1 MQLSRHLGLAEWPFL
16 FASTALT
23 AFGNP
28 LHTILEPEEL
38 AARPRL
44 DRTSQLPPT
53 MRNDNDYIHH
63 NAMRHNLE
71 QRSTG
76 LDFVQATSL
85 RYIVPAEI
93 ATQSLHFFYEAIALK
108 ASGAWKSLPPERTL
122 TITVGGLVLSLL
134 SDAPIPWDF
143 VTHFADT
150 MVYATELGVT
160 TTYNNLHRRPMLSA
174 SVTIALRVNEHAT
187 GLEVRSQSI
196 PILEVVKPHDDYSYA
211 SLHTGL
217 RVRKQE
223 AHQAVLTSRSV
234 SLSSTEASEPLAL
247 KVKPRTPPLS
257 TLLKG
262 FRLEKFHV
270 TAIITPVLAA
280 AQFLEDFYDLI
291 ALKVETGFWN
301 SVPPRHSLA
310 LTRWNYRLKFFCYA
324 APVPWEFIQEVAI
337 DMSEWAA
344 KGFTAQY
351 DAVYKAVDQFGK
363 EIFVSVALDFLNGND
378 IKDDTISA

>member
-1 MQLSRHLGLAEWPFL
+1 MQPFRLLGLVEWLFL

-28 LHTILEPEEL
+28 LHTIFEPEEL
-38 AARPRL
+38 AARPKL
-44 DRTSQLPPT
+44 DRTSQRPPT
-53 MRNDNDYIHH
+53 MRDADAYIHH
-63 NAMRHNLE
+63 NAMSPNLE
-71 QRSTG
+71 KKSNG
-76 LDFVQATSL
+76 LNSVQATSL
-85 RYIVPAEI
+85 KYVVPAGI
-93 ATQSLHFFYEAIALK
+93 APQSLHFFYEAIALK
-108 ASGAWKSLPPERTL
+108 ASGAWKTLPPERTL
-122 TITVGGLVLSLL
+122 TITVGNLVLSLL
-134 SDAPIPWDF
+134 SDAPISWDL

-150 MVYATELGVT
+150 MVYATEQGAT
-160 TTYNNLHRRPMLSA
+160 ITYNVLYRGPMLSA
-174 SVTIALRVNEHAT
+174 SIAIALRVNDHAS
-187 GLEVRSQSI
+187 GLEARSQNI

-211 SLHTGL
+211 SLHTEL
-217 RVRKQE
+217 RVRQQE

-234 SLSSTEASEPLAL
+234 PLSSTEASEPLAL

-262 FRLEKFHV
+262 FRLEKFHA
-270 TAIITPVLAA
+270 TAIMTPVLAA
-280 AQFLEDFYDLI
+280 APFLEDFYDMI

-378 IKDDTISA
+378 IKDDTIPA